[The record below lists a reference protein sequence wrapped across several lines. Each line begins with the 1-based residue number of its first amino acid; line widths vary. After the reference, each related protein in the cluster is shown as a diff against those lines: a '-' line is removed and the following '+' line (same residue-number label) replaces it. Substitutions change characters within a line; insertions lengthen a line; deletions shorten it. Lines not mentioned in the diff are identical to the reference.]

1 MRYLNPEEV
10 RAALPMPDAIES
22 MVHAFGGDLES
33 PNRMLLG
40 VSLFMPGRL
49 DSYTGVKV
57 VSSVPGDPAG
67 IVVVFD
73 ESGHPL
79 GLVDGPTLS
88 AIRTAAAPG
97 LATDKMAAPDACVLA
112 MLGAGAMAADQVAA
126 VRAVR
131 PISEVLVWSRTE
143 SSARAL
149 ADLVGGQVVPDADEA
164 VARADVVSTATPS
177 RSPLF
182 KASSLRPGTH
192 VNAVGAFTPEMVEI
206 PGEVVEEAFVVV
218 DDRDAAAVEAGDL
231 LRVGREPDADMA
243 DLMAG
248 RAAPSSEA
256 FTLFKSVGIASQ
268 DIAAAVRA
276 LSNAEQQGLGTVLQ
290 G

>member
-1 MRYLNPEEV
+1 MRYLNSDEV
-10 RAALPMPDAIES
+10 RAALPMSDAIES
-22 MVHAFGGDLES
+22 MVHAFGGDREA
-33 PNRMLLG
+33 PNRILLG

-67 IVVVFD
+67 IVAVFD

-97 LATDKMAAPDACVLA
+97 LATDRMAAPDACVLA

-131 PISEVLVWSRTE
+131 PIREVLVWSRTE
-143 SSARAL
+143 ASARAL
-149 ADLVGGQVVPDADEA
+149 ADSVGGQVVPDADEA

-177 RSPLF
+177 RVPLF
-182 KASSLRPGTH
+182 DSSSLRPGTH

-206 PGEVVEEAFVVV
+206 PGEVVEQAFVVV
-218 DDRDAAAVEAGDL
+218 DDWEAAAVEAGDL
-231 LRVGREPDADMA
+231 LRVDREPDADMA
-243 DLMAG
+243 DLIGG
-248 RAAPSSEA
+248 RVAPSDQP

-268 DIAAAVRA
+268 DIAAAVMA
-276 LSNAEQQGLGTVLQ
+276 LTNAEQQDLGTVL
-290 G
+290 